1 MGLKSEAPVR
11 SSPPRNKSSRRP
23 PISDKA
29 LAHKKLSNP
38 TSTRKQI
45 YALNNLEERQQEDL
59 TLASI
64 PFRFKAGGDG
74 RGSMP
79 STVTAHSHR
88 STTKSSNKAF
98 KSRKATKGALK
109 ELAKGMNLNL
119 F

>member
-11 SSPPRNKSSRRP
+11 SSPRNKSSHHP

-59 TLASI
+59 ILASI